1 MKLLCSINE
10 NKDIVNKEYV
20 DSHSGIDI
28 ETDPIFTASIAH
40 TLEQEDLDYWSSKQ
54 DQLVSGDN
62 IKTINGISILG
73 DGNLIIGENGVTA
86 TDVRINDISITS
98 DGMAN
103 FSVDGVYDAVTNK
116 IVTENSLLTLKNEI
130 SNDIPTLIDYVT
142 YNIESFTNPITN
154 TTKDVG
160 VVTIAKTGNPIK
172 IKVSDDAVV
181 ININDNPG
189 IYVGLDNEGH
199 PRLYTDNLEAL
210 TSIQLGTF
218 AWEKLS
224 DGSVVFGGIE

>member
-86 TDVRINDISITS
+86 TDVRVNDISITS

-103 FSVDGVYDAVTNK
+103 LSVDGVYDAVTNK

-130 SNDIPTLIDYVT
+130 SNNIPILIDYVT

-224 DGSVVFGGIE
+224 DGSVVFGGVE

>member
-20 DSHSGIDI
+20 DSHSGTDI

-40 TLEQEDLDYWSSKQ
+40 TLEQEDLNYWNSKQ
-54 DQLVSGDN
+54 DQLISGDN

-73 DGNLIIGENGVTA
+73 DGNLTIGENGATA
-86 TDVRINDISITS
+86 TDVRVNDISITS

-103 FSVDGVYDAVTNK
+103 LSVDGVYDAVTNK

-130 SNDIPTLIDYVT
+130 SNNIPTLIDYVT

>member
-86 TDVRINDISITS
+86 TDVRVNDISITS

-103 FSVDGVYDAVTNK
+103 LSVDGVYDAVTNK

-130 SNDIPTLIDYVT
+130 SNNIPTLIDYVT

-224 DGSVVFGGIE
+224 DGSVVFGGVE

>member
-20 DSHSGIDI
+20 DSHSGTGV

-40 TLEQEDLDYWSSKQ
+40 TLEQEDLDYWSGKQ
-54 DQLVSGDN
+54 DQLISGYN

-73 DGNLIIGENGVTA
+73 DGNLIIKEDGATA

-103 FSVDGVYDAVTNK
+103 LSVDGVYDAITNK

-130 SNDIPTLIDYVT
+130 SNDLPTLMDYVT

-224 DGSVVFGGIE
+224 DGSVVFGGVE

>member
-20 DSHSGIDI
+20 DSHSGTDI

-40 TLEQEDLDYWSSKQ
+40 TLEQEDLNYWNSKQ
-54 DQLVSGDN
+54 DQLISGDN

-73 DGNLIIGENGVTA
+73 DGNLVIGENGATA
-86 TDVRINDISITS
+86 TDVRVNDISITS
-98 DGMAN
+98 DGMADLC
-103 FSVDGVYDAVTNK
+103 VDGVYDAVTNK

-224 DGSVVFGGIE
+224 DGSVVFGGVE

>member
-1 MKLLCSINE
+1 MRLLCSINE
-10 NKDIVNKEYV
+10 NQDIVNKEYV
-20 DSHSGIDI
+20 DSHSGTGV
-28 ETDPIFTASIAH
+28 EVDPIFTSSIAH

-54 DQLVSGDN
+54 DQLISGEN

-73 DGNLIIGENGVTA
+73 DGNLIIGENGATA
-86 TDVRINDISITS
+86 TDVKINDISITS
-98 DGMAN
+98 DGVASL
-103 FSVDGVYDAVTNK
+103 SVDGIYDAVTNK
-116 IVTENSLLTLKNEI
+116 IVTESSLLTLKNEI

-142 YNIESFTNPITN
+142 YNIENFTNPITS

-160 VVTIAKTGNPIK
+160 VVTIAKTANPIK
-172 IKVSDDAVV
+172 IKVSDDVVV

-189 IYVGLDNEGH
+189 IYVGLDAEGR

-224 DGSVVFGGIE
+224 DGSIVFGGVE

>member
-73 DGNLIIGENGVTA
+73 DGNLIIGENGATA

-103 FSVDGVYDAVTNK
+103 LSVDGVYDAVTNK

-130 SNDIPTLIDYVT
+130 SNNIPTLIDYVT

-160 VVTIAKTGNPIK
+160 VVTIAKTENPIK
-172 IKVSDDAVV
+172 IKVSDDVVV

-224 DGSVVFGGIE
+224 DGSVVFGGVE

>member
-20 DSHSGIDI
+20 DSHSGTGI
-28 ETDPIFTASIAH
+28 ETDPIFTSSVAYTI
-40 TLEQEDLDYWSSKQ
+40 EQEDLSYWNSKQ

-73 DGNLIIGENGVTA
+73 DGNLTIGENGAIA
-86 TDVRINDISITS
+86 TDVRINDTSITS

-103 FSVDGVYDAVTNK
+103 LSVDGIYDAITNK
-116 IVTENSLLTLKNEI
+116 IVTESSLLTLKNEI

-160 VVTIAKTGNPIK
+160 VVTIAKTENPIK

-224 DGSVVFGGIE
+224 DGSVVFGGVE

>member
-20 DSHSGIDI
+20 DSHSGTDI

-73 DGNLIIGENGVTA
+73 DGNLIIRENGVTA
-86 TDVRINDISITS
+86 TDVRVNDISITS

-103 FSVDGVYDAVTNK
+103 LSVDGVYDAVTNK

-130 SNDIPTLIDYVT
+130 SNNIPTLIDYVT

>member
-20 DSHSGIDI
+20 DGHSGIDI

-86 TDVRINDISITS
+86 TDVRVNDISITS

-103 FSVDGVYDAVTNK
+103 LSVDGVYDTVTNK

-224 DGSVVFGGIE
+224 DGSVVFGGVE

>member
-20 DSHSGIDI
+20 DGHSGIDI

-86 TDVRINDISITS
+86 TDVRVNDISITS

-103 FSVDGVYDAVTNK
+103 LSVDGVYDAVTNK

-224 DGSVVFGGIE
+224 DGSVVFGGVE

>member
-73 DGNLIIGENGVTA
+73 DGNLTIGENGVTA
-86 TDVRINDISITS
+86 TDVRVNDISITS

-103 FSVDGVYDAVTNK
+103 LSVDGVYDAVTNK

-130 SNDIPTLIDYVT
+130 SNNIPILIDYVT

-224 DGSVVFGGIE
+224 DGSVVFGGVE

>member
-20 DSHSGIDI
+20 DGHSGIDI

-103 FSVDGVYDAVTNK
+103 LSVDGVYDAVTNK

-160 VVTIAKTGNPIK
+160 VVTIAKTENPIK

-224 DGSVVFGGIE
+224 DGSVVFGGVE

>member
-40 TLEQEDLDYWSSKQ
+40 TLEQEDLNYWNSKQ
-54 DQLVSGDN
+54 DQLISGDN

-86 TDVRINDISITS
+86 TDVRVNDISITS

-103 FSVDGVYDAVTNK
+103 LSVDGVYDAVTNK

-142 YNIESFTNPITN
+142 YNIESFTNPITSI
-154 TTKDVG
+154 TKDVG
-160 VVTIAKTGNPIK
+160 VVTIAKTENPIK
-172 IKVSDDAVV
+172 IKVSDDVVV
-181 ININDNPG
+181 ININNNPG

-224 DGSVVFGGIE
+224 DGSIVFGGVE

>member
-86 TDVRINDISITS
+86 TDVRVNDISITS

-103 FSVDGVYDAVTNK
+103 LSVDGVYDAVTNK

-142 YNIESFTNPITN
+142 YNIESFTNPITSI
-154 TTKDVG
+154 TKDVG
-160 VVTIAKTGNPIK
+160 VVTIAKTENPIK
-172 IKVSDDAVV
+172 IKVSDDVVV
-181 ININDNPG
+181 ININNNPG

-224 DGSVVFGGIE
+224 DGSIVFGGVE

>member
-20 DSHSGIDI
+20 DSHSGTDI

-86 TDVRINDISITS
+86 TDVRVNDISITS

-103 FSVDGVYDAVTNK
+103 LSVDGVYDAVTNK

-130 SNDIPTLIDYVT
+130 SNNIPTLIDYVT

-160 VVTIAKTGNPIK
+160 VVTIAKTENPIK
-172 IKVSDDAVV
+172 IKVSDDVVV
-181 ININDNPG
+181 ININNNPG

-224 DGSVVFGGIE
+224 DGSVVFGGVE

>member
-73 DGNLIIGENGVTA
+73 DGNLIIGENGVTT
-86 TDVRINDISITS
+86 TDVRVNDISITS

-103 FSVDGVYDAVTNK
+103 LSVDGVYDAVTNK

-224 DGSVVFGGIE
+224 DGSVVFGGVE